1 MVAEDGLLYYVSRS
15 SSKIIDGE
23 SGMSAIMDQ
32 LKADHGNISRLL
44 AKLDEQM
51 RAVHDEENADFD
63 LMHDIMLYMTHYP
76 DHTHHPLEDLVFRKL
91 MSHDSSAESVV
102 TRLEREHI
110 GLAEKGQRFSEML
123 RHVVDGA
130 MVERNVLEE
139 TGRDYV
145 AFLRSHMEIEDS
157 DAFPRAEQV
166 LSAEDWKDVASSF
179 EARTDPVF
187 GPIVAD
193 EFRSLFEYIQRES

>member
-1 MVAEDGLLYYVSRS
+1 MVAEDALLYHVSRS
-15 SSKIIDGE
+15 STKIIDGE
-23 SGMSAIMDQ
+23 NGMSAIMEQ

-44 AKLDEQM
+44 ATLDEQM
-51 RAVHDEENADFD
+51 GVVHDEENADFE
-63 LMHDIMLYMTHYP
+63 LMHDIMVYMTHYP
-76 DHTHHPLEDLVFRKL
+76 DHTHHPMEDLVFRKL
-91 MSHDSSAESVV
+91 ASRDNSAEDVV
-102 TRLEREHI
+102 TRLEREHE

-130 MVERNVLEE
+130 MVERDVLEE

-145 AFLRSHMEIEDS
+145 AFLRSHMEVEDS
-157 DAFPRAEQV
+157 DAFPRAERA
-166 LSAEDWKDVASSF
+166 LSAADWEDVASSI

-193 EFRSLFEYIQRES
+193 EFRSLFDYIQRES

>member
-1 MVAEDGLLYYVSRS
+1 MVVEATLLYYGSRS
-15 SSKIIDGE
+15 STKTIDGE
-23 SGMSAIMDQ
+23 SGMSAIMEQ

-44 AKLDEQM
+44 ATLDEQM
-51 RAVHDEENADFD
+51 AVVHNEENADFE
-63 LMHDIMLYMTHYP
+63 LMHDIMVYMTHYP
-76 DHTHHPLEDLVFRKL
+76 DHTHHPMEDLVFRKL
-91 MSHDSSAESVV
+91 ASQDDSAEGVV
-102 TRLEREHI
+102 TRLEREHV

-145 AFLRSHMEIEDS
+145 AFLRSHMEVEDT
-157 DAFPRAEQV
+157 DAFPRAERA
-166 LSAEDWKDVASSF
+166 LSASDWEDVASSI

>member
-1 MVAEDGLLYYVSRS
+1 
-15 SSKIIDGE
+15 
-23 SGMSAIMDQ
+23 MSAIMEQ

-44 AKLDEQM
+44 ATLDEQM
-51 RAVHDEENADFD
+51 DVVHDEENADFE
-63 LMHDIMLYMTHYP
+63 LMHDIMVYMTHYP
-76 DHTHHPLEDLVFRKL
+76 DRTHHPMEDLVFRKL
-91 MSHDSSAESVV
+91 ASQDDSAEGVV
-102 TRLEREHI
+102 TQLEREHV
-110 GLAEKGQRFSEML
+110 GLAEKGQRFSAML

-130 MVERNVLEE
+130 MVERDVLEE

-145 AFLRSHMEIEDS
+145 AFLRSHMEVEDS
-157 DAFPRAEQV
+157 DAFPRAERA
-166 LSAEDWKDVASSF
+166 LSASDWEDVASSI